1 MICAQRK
8 RLKVSICDNFKNRA
22 LNLSSQSH
30 FSIFRDQVAL
40 FRSAVPLFPNAAPP
54 SPRTEWPFLQ
64 ADLKFLCAKVSVFP
78 CKGTNVS
85 LQGYSCFPVRVQ
97 LFPCKGTLTNRR
109 PETPERRAET
119 PLRQEAGAVSR
130 KGTKKGRRV
139 GVFLESFFAV
149 CPFRGDRSGAVIPFR
164 EYVGCVRQGSP

>member
-1 MICAQRK
+1 MICAHRK

-30 FSIFRDQVAL
+30 FFYFPEPSGVISVRRPAVSQR
-40 FRSAVPLFPNAAPP
+40 RSAVSTHRMA
-54 SPRTEWPFLQ
+54 
-64 ADLKFLCAKVSVFP
+64 VSTSRFEISLRQGVS
-78 CKGTNVS
+78 VS
-85 LQGYSCFPVRVQ
+85 LQGYSCFPARVQ

-109 PETPERRAET
+109 PETPDRRAET
-119 PLRQEAGAVSR
+119 PLRQEEGAVSR

-139 GVFLESFFAV
+139 GVFLESFYTV